1 MKAPPYGGEIR
12 RSHKVCKICGRIALA
27 FVYFNNN
34 LPTRTIV
41 LQFLF
46 FVRVTFLNL
55 RTEFDVIVQSCIVR
69 VYMNASDCHFVS
81 FLAPAC
87 MRDIV
92 IPYIVFILFKSCKSF
107 FVYVHVQSSRVWI
120 PYYLSKVYN
129 GEPMG
134 WTAISRSL
142 NVQEEM
148 VSTN

>member
-107 FVYVHVQSSRVWI
+107 FVSLQFFFTVVVYVCCSNLKRVRFSV
-120 PYYLSKVYN
+120 LARFCQRS
-129 GEPMG
+129 
-134 WTAISRSL
+134 AIFIL
-142 NVQEEM
+142 Q
-148 VSTN
+148 